1 MSLRFSESNLCAIGL
16 PIRLA
21 NGTNEK
27 EGRVEIYWNN
37 QWSTV
42 CDDLWDDN
50 DATVICKQLGYS
62 RGSARVSAYFGEGSG
77 LILLDNVK
85 CNGGESS
92 IFKCSHRSF
101 GEHDCV
107 HNEDAGVV
115 CYGESSKGRNNP
127 SKQNLFVYL
136 LAVRLVGGSS
146 YNEGVV
152 EVYYNGRWGSVCYYG
167 WDELD
172 ANIVC
177 KQLGFN
183 SGESVNF
190 GTRLGSDILLDN
202 VICSDNDTILA
213 SCGHNGFGI
222 KMECANSYNTV
233 GGVKCYG
240 MYYNFYA
247 VTLI

>member
-1 MSLRFSESNLCAIGL
+1 MRIKPFLIGL
-16 PIRLA
+16 PIRLV

-77 LILLDNVK
+77 LILLDNVN

-92 IFKCSHRSF
+92 IFTCSHRSF

-115 CYGESSKGRNNP
+115 CHGEASKGR
-127 SKQNLFVYL
+127 STFITKVNLL
-136 LAVRLVGGSS
+136 CPCS
-146 YNEGVV
+146 EI
-152 EVYYNGRWGSVCYYG
+152 GR
-167 WDELD
+167 
-172 ANIVC
+172 
-177 KQLGFN
+177 
-183 SGESVNF
+183 
-190 GTRLGSDILLDN
+190 R
-202 VICSDNDTILA
+202 
-213 SCGHNGFGI
+213 
-222 KMECANSYNTV
+222 
-233 GGVKCYG
+233 
-240 MYYNFYA
+240 
-247 VTLI
+247 